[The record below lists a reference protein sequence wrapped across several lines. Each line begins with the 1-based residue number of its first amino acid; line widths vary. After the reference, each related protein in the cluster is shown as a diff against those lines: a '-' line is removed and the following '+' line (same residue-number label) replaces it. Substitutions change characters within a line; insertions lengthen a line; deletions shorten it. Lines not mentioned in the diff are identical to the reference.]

1 MIGEED
7 VFIDDIKLQDI
18 GIIVKLDSQEP
29 LLPSTRDQFVTIP
42 GSHGAYDYGAWLQPR
57 TFELAC
63 MFKRKNYTDL
73 KQKIRKFINLLLDYR
88 GRPKDLKLRFGD
100 EPQKYY
106 TVRYSGAISLDRL
119 VGMPS
124 FILPLTA
131 YNPHAYTITSNDEV
145 TWGSKEITFLNT
157 AYTFGHTG
165 GGKAKSITSPQNYP
179 VYVSGLAIKPIITI
193 TGTGTN
199 VTLSTNSKACS
210 LGTFTNTNWIID
222 LEEYTV
228 IRNGVNGL
236 SDFNGDFLEFMPG
249 QNQISIGGSNL
260 NFTIQVKFEDKFM

>member
-1 MIGEED
+1 MIK
-7 VFIDDIKLQDI
+7 IDGVDLESI
-18 GIIVKLDSQEP
+18 GLI
-29 LLPSTRDQFVTIP
+29 LLPDHQNPGAPDTRDYIETIP
-42 GSHGAYDYGAWLQPR
+42 GMNGAYDYGADFEPR
-57 TFELAC
+57 YFEFSFQVKPQASKLAV
-63 MFKRKNYTDL
+63 T
-73 KQKIRKFINLLLDYR
+73 QIIRKAKRLFLDDW
-88 GRPKDLKLRFGD
+88 GKPKTVKLEIYY
-100 EPQKYY
+100 EPDIYY
-106 TVRYSGAISLDRL
+106 KARYSGSWPIERL
-119 VGMPS
+119 IRTGT
-124 FILPLTA
+124 FNLPMTA
-131 YNPHAYTITSNDEV
+131 FDPAQYSKTSNDKV
-145 TWGSKEITFLNT
+145 TWGSKEITFANMM
-157 AYTFGHTG
+157 YTFGHTG
-165 GGKAKSITSPQNYP
+165 GGKAKSITLPQNYP
-179 VYVSGLAIKPIITI
+179 VYVSGLVVRPVITI